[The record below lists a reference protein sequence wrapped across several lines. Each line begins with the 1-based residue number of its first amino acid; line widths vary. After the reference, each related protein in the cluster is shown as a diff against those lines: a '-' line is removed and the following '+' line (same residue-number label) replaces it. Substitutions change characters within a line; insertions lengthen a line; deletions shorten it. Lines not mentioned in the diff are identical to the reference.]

1 MEKSKI
7 RIALHSLDLERRK
20 VLRVK
25 FQELGL
31 TVGEGQA
38 KILKILLEQGT
49 MTQRELADR
58 CMLDVT
64 TMSRTIDKLQE
75 AGYLERTINPS
86 CRRSFLI
93 CITDGGKEKAVAV
106 QKIFQKLDEQICG
119 GFSEHELEVLY
130 AAMMRIMDNYGQGG
144 SE

>member
-7 RIALHSLDLERRK
+7 REILHSLDLERK
-20 VLRVK
+20 KILRPR

-38 KILKILLEQGT
+38 KILKFLLEQGS

-64 TMSRTIDKLQE
+64 TMSRTLDKLQE
-75 AGYLERTINPS
+75 AGYLERTVNPA

-93 CITDGGKEKAVAV
+93 CITEKGREKAACV
-106 QKIFQKLDEQICG
+106 QKIFSDLDEQIWKG
-119 GFSEHELEVLY
+119 ISEEEMEGLY
-130 AAMMRIMDNYGQGG
+130 ATMVKIKENFER
-144 SE
+144 E

>member
-7 RIALHSLDLERRK
+7 REILHSLDMERRK
-20 VLRVK
+20 IIRPK

-38 KILKILLEQGT
+38 KILKCLLEQGS

-64 TMSRTIDKLQE
+64 TMSRTLDKLQGQVICSE
-75 AGYLERTINPS
+75 QSTPPAEDPFLSVLQKKGKKRPPACRKYFPIWTNRSVREYQKTRWKRFMIL
-86 CRRSFLI
+86 CRRS
-93 CITDGGKEKAVAV
+93 
-106 QKIFQKLDEQICG
+106 
-119 GFSEHELEVLY
+119 
-130 AAMMRIMDNYGQGG
+130 
-144 SE
+144 